1 VIERLTIPNQMTEK
15 LHWFCELALLQIS
28 QCMGC
33 SNTVG
38 HAKTFEALT

>member
-1 VIERLTIPNQMTEK
+1 MSEK
-15 LHWFCELALLQIS
+15 LQLLSESALLQIS